1 MRPQYI
7 LAVLVVLLGAT
18 FGTKERPHLPCE
30 YPETISRKYSNTAF
44 SMSSDAMKQR
54 ATKRVDL
61 SGSLKQVDIRD
72 AVRVDVLVGADGKV
86 VCAKGAYGHPML
98 LSGVVE
104 AVRQWRFK
112 PVKENNLPVAYVGKL
127 DFALCNIVC
136 GKGGSSMTLL
146 K

>member
-7 LAVLVVLLGAT
+7 LAVLVVLLGAS
-18 FGTKERPHLPCE
+18 FGTKERPRLPCE
-30 YPETISRKYSNTAF
+30 YPETVSRRYPNTAF

-61 SGSLKQVDIRD
+61 SGSLKQVDIRGT
-72 AVRVDVLVGADGKV
+72 VGVDVLVGADGNV
-86 VCAKGAYGHPML
+86 VCAKGVYGHPML

-104 AVRQWRFK
+104 AVRRWRFK
-112 PVKENNLPVAYVGKL
+112 PVKENNVPVAYVGKL
-127 DFALCNIVC
+127 DFALCNIGC